1 MNDGK
6 ICGNPRKIKD
16 LVKRSPPKFQVGAPG
31 SELLAGIRKLASPH
45 CHHPTVQDRPPW
57 SLGGENGLVDHQ
69 RAPQFFV
76 DFADEAAHGVFA
88 FLNLSAGELEE
99 AS

>member
-1 MNDGK
+1 LNDGK

-16 LVKRSPPKFQVGAPG
+16 FVKESPPKFQVGAPG
-31 SELLAGIRKLASPH
+31 SEPLVGVCKRASPH
-45 CHHPTVQDRPPW
+45 RHDAPGKDWPPW
-57 SLGGENGLVDHQ
+57 PLGGENRLVDHQ

-76 DFADEAAHGVFA
+76 DYAYEATHGVFA

>member
-1 MNDGK
+1 LNDGK

-16 LVKRSPPKFQVGAPG
+16 LVKRSPPQFQVGVPG
-31 SELLAGIRKLASPH
+31 SEPLVGVCKRASPH
-45 CHHPTVQDRPPW
+45 RHDASSKDWPPW
-57 SLGGENGLVDHQ
+57 SLGGEDRLVDHQ
-69 RAPQFFV
+69 RAPQLLV
-76 DFADEAAHGVFA
+76 DFAYEAAHGVFA

>member
-1 MNDGK
+1 MNDGE
-6 ICGNPRKIKD
+6 ICGNPWKTKD
-16 LVKRSPPKFQVGAPG
+16 LVKGSPPKFQVGAPG
-31 SELLAGIRKLASPH
+31 SELLVGVCKRASPH
-45 CHHPTVQDRPPW
+45 RHDAPGKDWPPW
-57 SLGGENGLVDHQ
+57 SLGGENRLVDHQ

-76 DFADEAAHGVFA
+76 DFAYEAAHGVFA